1 MSRPITHI
9 GGTTCIDIDVANRD
23 TGDTL
28 NAASGAVSMIADAN
42 GAANDAVSMIVD
54 VNGAA
59 NDVAGEIAGAEDTPA
74 RDQSN
79 FSL

>member
-28 NAASGAVSMIADAN
+28 NVASGAASMIADAN

-59 NDVAGEIAGAEDTPA
+59 NDAVGETADAANMSALDK
-74 RDQSN
+74 SV
-79 FSL
+79 